1 MTVPVPDPNATPSDA
16 DDAAV
21 AQPAPHPVPRNAG
34 GTAPGGGA
42 APDGA
47 ASAPGG
53 ATSGP
58 GGGTASGTGADA
70 VVHAAGTV
78 SPASDAASAKA
89 AGTSVADTSAKAATK
104 KAAAPAEASPAKA
117 ADSAGGSAADA
128 DPATDTAAGTAST
141 APAEDTDATGGTG
154 SERAVAKATGPTRS
168 AGSARSV
175 GPIGGAHTEAGAKAV
190 APAKASPAKGA
201 VPAEGPDPAKASPV
215 ETTDSTDADPA
226 EDAAP
231 AKAST
236 AKAAAPA
243 KASSA
248 EAADPADTDPAE
260 DTATPAAGTAE
271 AAPTEDTTSATED
284 DDTATAT
291 DSASASSSQPA
302 QGRRRWSRRRRTALA
317 VVTGLGILVLLWVG
331 AAWWNTANLAPGS
344 SISGVAV
351 GGMSLSEARQAV
363 ATQTQDVLDDPVT
376 VTVNGSSA
384 QITPS
389 KAGVSVDAEASVERL
404 TRFTLNP
411 ATIFNRFTGA
421 KVDAVVN
428 VDPVALTGALGSH
441 LDELATG
448 TANASVILNG
458 TTPVLIP
465 ASAGNGVDI
474 AASVRRLTANWPLG
488 KTTIELDAGQ
498 ARPTITDAAA
508 QAFINDTLN
517 PLLSAPLTITA
528 AGTDAASISAG
539 DVTLSPEQVAGLVTI
554 SSSGTALSAALDAD
568 MLYDTVVSTMGADV
582 EVAPQ
587 SATWTID
594 GSDEGAPTATPQ
606 YVAPANGRVIDRQAL
621 ADGALKAG
629 TSSATGRTVTL
640 PLVSK
645 EPALTTAAADWNIT
659 EFISDYSTPFYSEP
673 GRDQNLR
680 RGAELLNGK
689 IVMPGQVFSTEEALG
704 EVDEEHGFAAAGVI
718 SDGKHVD
725 AIGGGLS
732 QIGTTMF
739 NAAFEAGMDDVE
751 HHPHTYWFSRYPAGR
766 EATIWTGEKDVKFGN
781 STPYPV
787 LIQAWV
793 SGEEVHVRL
802 WSTRYYEVSITS
814 GEKTDYRPVRTV
826 TASGPGCEAYSGGNA
841 GFDITVTRSRKAPD
855 KTVPDDVLTTKYE
868 ADNRIVCSK

>member
-1 MTVPVPDPNATPSDA
+1 MTVPDPNATPSDA

-21 AQPAPHPVPRNAG
+21 AQPASHPVPRNPG
-34 GTAPGGGA
+34 GTAPDGA
-42 APDGA
+42 SASGTASAPSGTAPDGA

-58 GGGTASGTGADA
+58 GGGTASGAGADA
-70 VVHAAGTV
+70 RAT
-78 SPASDAASAKA
+78 
-89 AGTSVADTSAKAATK
+89 GTSVTATSSTDAKATDTGAGSTGAAAVSAKAATK
-104 KAAAPAEASPAKA
+104 KA
-117 ADSAGGSAADA
+117 
-128 DPATDTAAGTAST
+128 
-141 APAEDTDATGGTG
+141 
-154 SERAVAKATGPTRS
+154 

-175 GPIGGAHTEAGAKAV
+175 GPIGGADTEAGAKAA
-190 APAKASPAKGA
+190 APAKAST
-201 VPAEGPDPAKASPV
+201 AEAADPA
-215 ETTDSTDADPA
+215 DADPA

-236 AKAAAPA
+236 AEAAVPAEGPAETADSA
-243 KASSA
+243 KASAASADASA

-260 DTATPAAGTAE
+260 DTATPAAGTADT
-271 AAPTEDTTSATED
+271 APTEDTDATSDTED
-284 DDTATAT
+284 DDNAT
-291 DSASASSSQPA
+291 DSASASDSQPA
-302 QGRRRWSRRRRTALA
+302 RGRRRWSRRRRTALA
-317 VVTGLGILVLLWVG
+317 VVTGLGVLVLLWVG

-421 KVDAVVN
+421 RVDAVVN

-814 GEKTDYRPVRTV
+814 GEKTDYRPVKTV

>member
-21 AQPAPHPVPRNAG
+21 AQPSPHPAPRNAG
-34 GTAPGGGA
+34 GTAPDGA
-42 APDGA
+42 SASGTASAPSGTAPDGA
-47 ASAPGG
+47 TNAPGG

-58 GGGTASGTGADA
+58 GGGTASGAGAD
-70 VVHAAGTV
+70 T
-78 SPASDAASAKA
+78 KIT
-89 AGTSVADTSAKAATK
+89 GTSVTATSSTDAKATDTGAGSTGAAAVSAKAATK
-104 KAAAPAEASPAKA
+104 KA
-117 ADSAGGSAADA
+117 
-128 DPATDTAAGTAST
+128 
-141 APAEDTDATGGTG
+141 
-154 SERAVAKATGPTRS
+154 

-175 GPIGGAHTEAGAKAV
+175 GPIGGADTEAGAKAA
-190 APAKASPAKGA
+190 APAKASTAEAADPADADPAEDAAPAKASTAEAA
-201 VPAEGPDPAKASPV
+201 VPAEGPAETADPAD
-215 ETTDSTDADPA
+215 TDPA

-317 VVTGLGILVLLWVG
+317 VVTGLGVLALLWLG

-421 KVDAVVN
+421 RVDAVVN

-645 EPALTTAAADWNIT
+645 EPALTTAAADWHIT

-814 GEKTDYRPVRTV
+814 GEKTDYRPVKTV

>member
-21 AQPAPHPVPRNAG
+21 AQPAPHPVPRNPG
-34 GTAPGGGA
+34 GTAPDGA
-42 APDGA
+42 SASGTASAPSGTAPDGA
-47 ASAPGG
+47 TNAPGG
-53 ATSGP
+53 TTSGP
-58 GGGTASGTGADA
+58 GGGTASGAGADA
-70 VVHAAGTV
+70 RAT
-78 SPASDAASAKA
+78 
-89 AGTSVADTSAKAATK
+89 GTSVTATSSTDAKVADTSAAVTSTKVATK
-104 KAAAPAEASPAKA
+104 KAVGSARSAGPIEDTEVAKATDTAKDAAPAE
-117 ADSAGGSAADA
+117 
-128 DPATDTAAGTAST
+128 
-141 APAEDTDATGGTG
+141 
-154 SERAVAKATGPTRS
+154 GP
-168 AGSARSV
+168 
-175 GPIGGAHTEAGAKAV
+175 
-190 APAKASPAKGA
+190 
-201 VPAEGPDPAKASPV
+201 
-215 ETTDSTDADPA
+215 
-226 EDAAP
+226 AP

-236 AKAAAPA
+236 AKAVVPA
-243 KASSA
+243 EGPA
-248 EAADPADTDPAE
+248 EAADPADADPAE
-260 DTATPAAGTAE
+260 DTATPAAGTADT
-271 AAPTEDTTSATED
+271 APTEDTTSATED

-317 VVTGLGILVLLWVG
+317 VVTGLGVLVLLWVG

-421 KVDAVVN
+421 RVDAVVN

-645 EPALTTAAADWNIT
+645 EPALTTAAADWHIT

-814 GEKTDYRPVRTV
+814 GEKTDYRPVKTV

>member
-1 MTVPVPDPNATPSDA
+1 MTVPDPNATPSDA

-21 AQPAPHPVPRNAG
+21 AQPASHPVPRNPG
-34 GTAPGGGA
+34 GTAPDGA
-42 APDGA
+42 SASGTASAPSGTAPDGA
-47 ASAPGG
+47 TNAPGG
-53 ATSGP
+53 TTSGP
-58 GGGTASGTGADA
+58 GGGTASGAGADA
-70 VVHAAGTV
+70 RAT
-78 SPASDAASAKA
+78 
-89 AGTSVADTSAKAATK
+89 GTSVTATSSTDAKVADTSAAVTSTKVATK
-104 KAAAPAEASPAKA
+104 KAVGSARSAGPIEDTEVAKATDTAKDAAPAE
-117 ADSAGGSAADA
+117 
-128 DPATDTAAGTAST
+128 
-141 APAEDTDATGGTG
+141 
-154 SERAVAKATGPTRS
+154 GPT
-168 AGSARSV
+168 
-175 GPIGGAHTEAGAKAV
+175 
-190 APAKASPAKGA
+190 PAKASTAKA
-201 VPAEGPDPAKASPV
+201 VVPAEGPAEAADPA
-215 ETTDSTDADPA
+215 DADPA

-248 EAADPADTDPAE
+248 EAAAPAEGPAETAAPAKASSAEAADPADADPAE
-260 DTATPAAGTAE
+260 DTATPAAGTADT
-271 AAPTEDTTSATED
+271 APTEDTTSATED
-284 DDTATAT
+284 DDNAT
-291 DSASASSSQPA
+291 DSASASDSQPA

-317 VVTGLGILVLLWVG
+317 VVTGLGVLVLLWVG

-363 ATQTQDVLDDPVT
+363 ATQMQDVLDDPVT

-421 KVDAVVN
+421 RVDAVVN

-554 SSSGTALSAALDAD
+554 SSSGTALGAALDAD

-645 EPALTTAAADWNIT
+645 EPALTTAAADWHIT

-814 GEKTDYRPVRTV
+814 GEKTDYRPVKTV

-868 ADNRIVCSK
+868 ADNRIVCSSK

>member
-21 AQPAPHPVPRNAG
+21 AQPAPHPVPRNPG
-34 GTAPGGGA
+34 GTAPDGA
-42 APDGA
+42 SASGTASAPSGTAPDGA
-47 ASAPGG
+47 TNAPGG
-53 ATSGP
+53 TTSGP
-58 GGGTASGTGADA
+58 GGGTASGAGADA
-70 VVHAAGTV
+70 RAT
-78 SPASDAASAKA
+78 
-89 AGTSVADTSAKAATK
+89 GTSVTATSSTDAKVADTSAAVTSTKVATK
-104 KAAAPAEASPAKA
+104 KAVGSARSAGPIEDTEVAKATDTAKGAAPAE
-117 ADSAGGSAADA
+117 
-128 DPATDTAAGTAST
+128 
-141 APAEDTDATGGTG
+141 
-154 SERAVAKATGPTRS
+154 GP
-168 AGSARSV
+168 
-175 GPIGGAHTEAGAKAV
+175 
-190 APAKASPAKGA
+190 
-201 VPAEGPDPAKASPV
+201 
-215 ETTDSTDADPA
+215 
-226 EDAAP
+226 AP

-236 AKAAAPA
+236 AKAVVPA
-243 KASSA
+243 EGPA
-248 EAADPADTDPAE
+248 EAADPADADPAE
-260 DTATPAAGTAE
+260 DTATPAAGTADT
-271 AAPTEDTTSATED
+271 APTEDTTSATED

-317 VVTGLGILVLLWVG
+317 VVTGLGVLVLLWVG

-421 KVDAVVN
+421 RVDAVVN

-645 EPALTTAAADWNIT
+645 EPALTTAAADWHIT

-814 GEKTDYRPVRTV
+814 GEKTDYRPVKTV

-868 ADNRIVCSK
+868 ADNRIVCSSK

>member
-1 MTVPVPDPNATPSDA
+1 MTVPDPNATPSDA

-21 AQPAPHPVPRNAG
+21 AQPASHPVPRNPG
-34 GTAPGGGA
+34 GTAPDGA
-42 APDGA
+42 SASGTASAPSGTAPDGA

-58 GGGTASGTGADA
+58 GGGTASGAGADA
-70 VVHAAGTV
+70 RAT
-78 SPASDAASAKA
+78 
-89 AGTSVADTSAKAATK
+89 GTSVTATSSTDAKVADTSAAVTSTKVATK
-104 KAAAPAEASPAKA
+104 KAVGSARSAGPIEDTEVAKATDTAKDAAPAE
-117 ADSAGGSAADA
+117 
-128 DPATDTAAGTAST
+128 
-141 APAEDTDATGGTG
+141 
-154 SERAVAKATGPTRS
+154 GP
-168 AGSARSV
+168 
-175 GPIGGAHTEAGAKAV
+175 
-190 APAKASPAKGA
+190 APAKASTAKA
-201 VPAEGPDPAKASPV
+201 VVPAEGPAEAADPA
-215 ETTDSTDADPA
+215 DADPA

-248 EAADPADTDPAE
+248 EAAAPAEGPAETAAPAKASGAEAADPADADPAT
-260 DTATPAAGTAE
+260 DTATPAAGTADT
-271 AAPTEDTTSATED
+271 APTEDTDATSDTED
-284 DDTATAT
+284 DDNAT
-291 DSASASSSQPA
+291 DSASASDSQPA
-302 QGRRRWSRRRRTALA
+302 RGRRRWSRRRRTALA
-317 VVTGLGILVLLWVG
+317 VVTGLGVLVLLWLG

-363 ATQTQDVLDDPVT
+363 AAQTQDVLDDPVT

-421 KVDAVVN
+421 RVDAVVN

-814 GEKTDYRPVRTV
+814 GEKTDYRPVKTV